1 MRRRLLRTTIGI
13 VLVTVLALGLPLAI
27 VSANLVAD
35 GIRSAI
41 TVRAESIAATLV
53 EQSAGGGT
61 VDLNQVAA
69 EVPAGWR
76 LELVSPD
83 GTSTAIGAPA
93 GPDQI
98 SVAVPSANGTTLVLT
113 SPDAELKA
121 ARWKAYGLVAAAV
134 VVALAIGIGMA
145 SFTARRLVSP
155 LSELTD
161 RAARL
166 GAGDFRTS
174 SRRFGIPELDRV
186 ADVLDASAL
195 EVAALL
201 RDERETAADVSHQ
214 LRTRLTGVQLRLE
227 ELGDHPDPA
236 VRQDVEDVLDQTDRL
251 VAVVDGLL
259 AAARARR
266 AASVGLTALDAE
278 LAEVAASWRD
288 AFAIAGRQLRI
299 LGGDGVQVRATPAR
313 LRETLGVLLDNALGH
328 GAGTVTVTV
337 VDQPRP
343 GMVLVEVADEG
354 AGIVAG
360 LVPHIFD
367 RGVSG
372 SASSGLGLALAR
384 AFVEADGGRLE
395 LRRARPAVFGVFLTG
410 ADQAAHAATTVSAGR
425 DPGTTVAP
433 SRSAAQAVPAGVG
446 ASGPRSGLVA
456 PGRS

>member
-35 GIRSAI
+35 GVRSAI
-41 TVRAESIAATLV
+41 TVRAESIAATLL
-53 EQSAGGGT
+53 EESPDGT
-61 VDLNQVAA
+61 PDLNRVTSA
-69 EVPAGWR
+69 VPAGWR
-76 LELVSPD
+76 LELVSAD
-83 GTSTAIGAPA
+83 GTSSSVGVPA

-98 SVAVPSANGTTLVLT
+98 SVAVPSANGATLVLS
-113 SPDAELKA
+113 SPDAELKR
-121 ARWKAYGLVAAAV
+121 ARWQAYGLVAAAV
-134 VVALAIGIGMA
+134 AVALLVGVGIA
-145 SFTARRLVSP
+145 LITARRLVNP

-227 ELGDHPDPA
+227 ELGSHPDPA
-236 VRQDVEDVLDQTDRL
+236 VRHEVEDVLDQTDRL

-266 AASVGLTALDAE
+266 AASVGLIELDAE
-278 LAEVAASWRD
+278 LVEVAASWRH
-288 AFAIAGRQLRI
+288 AFAAAGRPMRVE
-299 LGGDGVQVRATPAR
+299 GRTGVRVRATPAR
-313 LRETLGVLLDNALGH
+313 LREALGVLLDNSLGH
-328 GAGTVTVTV
+328 GAGPVTVTV

-354 AGIVAG
+354 PGIVAA

-372 SASSGLGLALAR
+372 ASSSGLGLGLAR

-410 ADQAAHAATTVSAGR
+410 AAQRRPVSAGR
-425 DPGTTVAP
+425 DVPAPAEPGPSHSGSPPGRPDPAP
-433 SRSAAQAVPAGVG
+433 ERLADRPARDGDSAA
-446 ASGPRSGLVA
+446 R
-456 PGRS
+456 